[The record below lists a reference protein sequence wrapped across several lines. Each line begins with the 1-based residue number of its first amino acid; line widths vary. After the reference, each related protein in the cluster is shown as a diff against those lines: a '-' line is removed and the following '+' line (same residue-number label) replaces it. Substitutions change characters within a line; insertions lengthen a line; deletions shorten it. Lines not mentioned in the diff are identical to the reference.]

1 MFIIFELTIVEWIII
16 VFSALLIGFAKA
28 GVASMGILVVTIFM
42 IIFPARDS
50 VGILLPLLI
59 VGDLFAV
66 IYYRRNVVWR
76 YLFSLVPWVLIGIG
90 LGYLVLDVV
99 TSEQLKPMIGILV
112 LALILLHISREKLGE
127 RFVKLLPE
135 SKLFTFSMGIL
146 AGFTT
151 MIGNAAGGVMAIY
164 LLVKGL
170 PKQEF
175 VGTGAWFF
183 LFVNVIKVPFYI
195 SLGIITVE
203 SITFNLWLIPAI
215 LIGALIGVR
224 VIKIMPQKVFQIL
237 VLAFAALGAIRLLIG

>member
-215 LIGALIGVR
+215 LMGALIGVR